1 MLLAVPALHEIF
13 LHDWCIRDTGEP
25 NAICEELNLMEN
37 GRMLRHDYSSLPVI
51 PLQVVASGVDSVWH
65 SIAKGYY
72 GMISRAQERVWITS
86 PYLVPGPELMNALF
100 ASSLAGIDV
109 RVMMPSLRD
118 HFLVYW
124 GSRSNIEPLL
134 RAGVRVFMYK
144 KGFIHTKSVV
154 SDRCIASVGTC
165 NMDVRSLDINF
176 EDQLFIYD
184 REIADEFARQFEDDM
199 RDAEEIELGQWEKR
213 PIWQKVL
220 ESFGR
225 LYSAQI

>member
-1 MLLAVPALHEIF
+1 
-13 LHDWCIRDTGEP
+13 
-25 NAICEELNLMEN
+25 
-37 GRMLRHDYSSLPVI
+37 
-51 PLQVVASGVDSVWH
+51 
-65 SIAKGYY
+65 
-72 GMISRAQERVWITS
+72 
-86 PYLVPGPELMNALF
+86 
-100 ASSLAGIDV
+100 
-109 RVMMPSLRD
+109 
-118 HFLVYW
+118 
-124 GSRSNIEPLL
+124 
-134 RAGVRVFMYK
+134 MYK